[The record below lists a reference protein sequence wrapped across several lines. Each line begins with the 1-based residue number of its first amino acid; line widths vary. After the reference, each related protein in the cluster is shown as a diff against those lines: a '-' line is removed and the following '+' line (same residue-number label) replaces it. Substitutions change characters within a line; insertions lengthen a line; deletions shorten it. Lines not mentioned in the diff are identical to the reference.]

1 MIKFNLTIDNHLC
14 WGCKTCE
21 VACKQENR
29 AADGVKLISV
39 QENGPW
45 LVEGKLDF
53 AFQVNLCR
61 HCDDPPCAEACPE
74 EAIGKRED
82 GIVILDYN
90 LCTGCQA
97 CVEACP
103 YDAIA
108 FDEDKT
114 VAQKC
119 NLCYHRVDRGLVP
132 ACADNI
138 CPAHCIHFG
147 TSEPNP
153 LPPDPREQ

>member
-1 MIKFNLTIDNHLC
+1 MSEFTLTIDNELC

-21 VACKQENR
+21 VAC
-29 AADGVKLISV
+29 
-39 QENGPW
+39 
-45 LVEGKLDF
+45 
-53 AFQVNLCR
+53 R
-61 HCDDPPCAEACPE
+61 HYDDPPCVEACPE

-82 GIVILDYN
+82 GIVIMDYN

-138 CPAHCIHFG
+138 CPAHCIYFG
-147 TSEPNP
+147 ST
-153 LPPDPREQ
+153 

>member
-1 MIKFNLTIDNHLC
+1 MVPETRFGLAGKIKKMASQTILNDRFVKLLLESL
-14 WGCKTCE
+14 G
-21 VACKQENR
+21 
-29 AADGVKLISV
+29 DGVFT
-39 QENGPW
+39 
-45 LVEGKLDF
+45 LDPDGRITSWNP
-53 AFQVNLCR
+53 AMER
-61 HCDDPPCAEACPE
+61 ITGYSPE

-82 GIVILDYN
+82 GIVIMAYN

-103 YDAIA
+103 YDAIG

-119 NLCYHRVDRGLVP
+119 NLCYHRVDQELIP

-138 CPAHCIHFG
+138 CPAHCIYFKY
-147 TSEPNP
+147 
-153 LPPDPREQ
+153 

>member
-1 MIKFNLTIDNHLC
+1 MTGFKLSIDNNLC

-29 AADGVKLISV
+29 AADGVKFISV
-39 QENGPW
+39 QEIGPGMID
-45 LVEGKLDF
+45 GKLNF
-53 AFQVNLCR
+53 AFRVNLCR
-61 HCDDPPCAEACPE
+61 HCDDPPCVEACPE
-74 EAIGKRED
+74 GAIVKRKD
-82 GIVILDYN
+82 GIVILDDS

-97 CVEACP
+97 CIESCP

-114 VAQKC
+114 IAQKC
-119 NLCYHRVDRGLVP
+119 HLCFRRVDQGLIP

-147 TSEPNP
+147 SC
-153 LPPDPREQ
+153 

>member
-1 MIKFNLTIDNHLC
+1 MNKFELNIDHNLC

-29 AADGVKLISV
+29 VADGVKLISV
-39 QENGPW
+39 QEDGPT
-45 LVEGKLDF
+45 LIDGKLDF
-53 AFQVNLCR
+53 AFYVSVCR
-61 HCDDPPCAEACPE
+61 HCDDPACVETCPE
-74 EAIGKRED
+74 EAIGQRED
-82 GIVILDYN
+82 GLVIIDDH

-97 CVEACP
+97 CIEACP
-103 YDAIA
+103 YDAMT

-119 NLCYHRVDRGLVP
+119 HLCHHRVDRGLVP

-138 CPAHCIHFG
+138 CPAHCINFLSSG
-147 TSEPNP
+147 V
-153 LPPDPREQ
+153 